1 MRRRD
6 FLGAL
11 GSSAALMPFAARAV
25 SSGGMPLI
33 GILSFGGVEA
43 QRPRN
48 DAFLQ
53 RLKEM
58 GWVDGRN
65 VRVELRFGDG
75 RRERADELAAEFA
88 RLKADVIVTAGVI
101 SILAAKRAMPATPI
115 VFAITSDPVGTGVVD
130 SLAHPGGTITGL
142 SSQGADYGGKQVDL
156 LREILPNLRRVGATA
171 NAGSPGAL
179 SEMRGFES
187 AAKAAGLE
195 FSRFE
200 IRSAEDIAPAFET
213 MRGRIDV
220 LDIVPDPLTQA
231 NRQKIIALAR
241 ETQIPAIYGS
251 RDNPSEG
258 GLMSFGPN
266 QIDLY
271 RRAAELV
278 DKILRGAKPADIPV
292 EQPTRFELVVNLK
305 TAKELG
311 LTIPESLIARCDE
324 VIE

>member
-195 FSRFE
+195 FSKFAALRTSRPPSRRCAAGSTFS
-200 IRSAEDIAPAFET
+200 ISFQIPSRRPIARKSSRL
-213 MRGRIDV
+213 RGRRKSR
-220 LDIVPDPLTQA
+220 LFMA
-231 NRQKIIALAR
+231 AAII
-241 ETQIPAIYGS
+241 Q
-251 RDNPSEG
+251 
-258 GLMSFGPN
+258 
-266 QIDLY
+266 
-271 RRAAELV
+271 
-278 DKILRGAKPADIPV
+278 
-292 EQPTRFELVVNLK
+292 
-305 TAKELG
+305 AKE
-311 LTIPESLIARCDE
+311 A
-324 VIE
+324 